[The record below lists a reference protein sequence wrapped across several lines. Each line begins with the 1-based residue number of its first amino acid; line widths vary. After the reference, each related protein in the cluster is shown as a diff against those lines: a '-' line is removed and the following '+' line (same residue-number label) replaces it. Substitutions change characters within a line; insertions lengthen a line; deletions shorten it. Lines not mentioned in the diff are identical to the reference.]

1 MALHDSY
8 CVLCRSRCGARYRV
22 DGERLV
28 GVEPWP
34 DHPTGGGLCAKGRAA
49 PELQM
54 HPRRLRTPLRRT
66 TPRGAPDPAWR
77 EVGWDEA
84 LDDIAARLRAIRDT
98 HGAHAVAF
106 ASASPGASG
115 MSDSLEWLE
124 RLIHGYG
131 SPNFLTGVELCN
143 WHRDHNHAH
152 TFGTGIGMPDYAQ
165 TELVLLWGFNP
176 GNVWLAQAQALAQA
190 RLRGAKLIV
199 IDPARTRH
207 ARDADLWL
215 QPRPSTDAALALGL
229 ARELIHGQ
237 GWDAGFVR
245 QWTNASFLVRE
256 DNGRWLRA
264 GELEE
269 RRGDD
274 ERPVAWDEA
283 AAAPVA
289 LDPGAPLPPRL
300 ALLGH
305 HDVRGIACRTCAS
318 PESAGRRW
326 PRPVARSG
334 SRRRSSRCADSPRC

>member
-22 DGERLV
+22 DGDRLV

-34 DHPTGGGLCAKGRAA
+34 EHPTGGGLCAKGRAA

-54 HPRRLRTPLRRT
+54 HPQRLRTPLRRT
-66 TPRGAPDPAWR
+66 TPRGAPDPGWR

-84 LDDIAARLRAIRDT
+84 LDDIAARLRATRDA

-124 RLIHGYG
+124 RLIHGFG

-176 GNVWLAQAQALAQA
+176 GNVWLAQAQAMAQA

-215 QPRPSTDAALALGL
+215 QPRPGTDAALALGQ
-229 ARELIHGQ
+229 ARYEVRECLGEKYDAISGGARFVQCLDERDVHALIRLVHKYIHT
-237 GWDAGFVR
+237 WCRDAQVVSKTGVRCEVGHEDGCNRGCRHRVR
-245 QWTNASFLVRE
+245 QRIKP
-256 DNGRWLRA
+256 DI
-264 GELEE
+264 
-269 RRGDD
+269 DD
-274 ERPVAWDEA
+274 GP
-283 AAAPVA
+283 
-289 LDPGAPLPPRL
+289 
-300 ALLGH
+300 
-305 HDVRGIACRTCAS
+305 
-318 PESAGRRW
+318 
-326 PRPVARSG
+326 
-334 SRRRSSRCADSPRC
+334 